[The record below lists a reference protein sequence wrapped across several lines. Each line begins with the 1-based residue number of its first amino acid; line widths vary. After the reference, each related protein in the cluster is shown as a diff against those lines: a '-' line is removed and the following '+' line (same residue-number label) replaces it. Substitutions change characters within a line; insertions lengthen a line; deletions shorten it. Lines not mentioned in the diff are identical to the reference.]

1 MKLKHILP
9 YFFTLSL
16 LLTACTKEFLDKKP
30 DKALLVPETLIDFRA
45 LLDFIDDM
53 NTAPGLNV
61 ISADDFYRDTK
72 TIVSLNPV
80 GRNTYLWAKDLY
92 AGTPSNDWNK
102 PYNQVFV
109 ANVVLDGLSKA
120 DRAADPSQW
129 DALKGSALFFR
140 AYAIYNL
147 AQEFAAPYKPS
158 TASST
163 AGIPIR
169 LTADVNKISGRGNLS
184 ETYAQVA
191 KDLTEAAALLPAS
204 QPFKSRPVK
213 AAAYALLSRV
223 YLTMQQYASAA
234 AAASDC
240 IMLNGVL
247 IDYNTLNTAASRPF
261 PVSLPSAND
270 EVLLYTTIIST
281 SSYNSSASTLV
292 DSILFKSYSAND
304 LRKAA
309 FFNDKGNLNVV
320 FKGNYTGSSAMF
332 GGLSVDEVYLNR
344 AEAFARLN
352 KLPEA
357 INDLNKLL
365 LKRWKK
371 GTYVP
376 YTVMGQPEAIALI
389 LTERRKELV
398 GRGLRW
404 ADLRR
409 LNQEDRFKKDIVRS
423 ADGRQ
428 YVLKANSLNY
438 ALPIPDNEINA
449 SHIEQ
454 NERE

>member
-1 MKLKHILP
+1 MKLKHLLP
-9 YFFTLSL
+9 YFLTLSL
-16 LLTACTKEFLDKKP
+16 LLTACTKEFLEKKP
-30 DKALLVPETLIDFRA
+30 DKALLVPETLADFKA
-45 LLDFIDDM
+45 LLDFVDDM
-53 NTAPGLNV
+53 NIAPGLTV
-61 ISADDFYRDTK
+61 ISADDFYRDSK

-80 GRNTYLWAKDLY
+80 GQNTYLWARDLF

-109 ANVVLDGLSKA
+109 ANVVLDGLTKV

-129 DALKGSALFFR
+129 DAIKGSALFFR

-147 AQEFAAPYKPS
+147 AQEFAAPYKPAM
-158 TASST
+158 ASAT
-163 AGIPIR
+163 LGIPIR
-169 LTADVNKISGRGNLS
+169 LTADVNKVSGRGNLA
-184 ETYAQVA
+184 ETYGQVT
-191 KDLTEAAALLPAS
+191 KDLTEAAGLLPVS
-204 QPFKSRPVK
+204 QLFKSRPVK

-223 YLTMQQYASAA
+223 YLTMQQYESAA

-240 IMLNGVL
+240 LTLNSVL
-247 IDYNTLNTAASRPF
+247 IDYNTLNTTASRPF

-270 EVLLYTTIIST
+270 EVLFYSTLIST

-292 DSILFKSYSAND
+292 DSTLFKSYTASD

-309 FFNDKGNLNVV
+309 FFNDKGSLNVG
-320 FKGNYTGSSAMF
+320 FKGNYTGASAMF

-344 AEAFARLN
+344 AESFARLN

-357 INDLNKLL
+357 MNDLNKLL
-365 LKRWKK
+365 VKRWKK

-376 YTVMGQPEAIALI
+376 YTVAGQPEGIALI
-389 LTERRKELV
+389 LTERRKELI

-404 ADLRR
+404 TDLRR
-409 LNQEDRFKKDIVRS
+409 LNQEDRFKKDIVRI

-428 YVLKANSLNY
+428 YVLKANGANY
-438 ALPIPDNEINA
+438 VLPIPDNEINA

-454 NERE
+454 NPRE